1 MVVRID
7 SVWKRFGKV
16 AGLRGLSFVVPEGSA
31 CALIGANGAG
41 KTTTIK
47 VLMNL
52 LEPTAGTATV
62 LGVDSRRLSPRE
74 FARIGFV
81 SEHQDMPQRMT
92 VSAYLAYLRPFY
104 PTWDRTLESE
114 IVGEF
119 RLPPDR
125 RIGELSHG

>member
-1 MVVRID
+1 MVVHTD
-7 SVWKRFGKV
+7 AVWKRFGRV
-16 AGLRGLSFVVPEGSA
+16 AVLQGLSFAVPDGSTL
-31 CALIGANGAG
+31 ALVGANGAG

-81 SEHQDMPQRMT
+81 SEHQAMPRRMT

-125 RIGELSHG
+125 RIGEL